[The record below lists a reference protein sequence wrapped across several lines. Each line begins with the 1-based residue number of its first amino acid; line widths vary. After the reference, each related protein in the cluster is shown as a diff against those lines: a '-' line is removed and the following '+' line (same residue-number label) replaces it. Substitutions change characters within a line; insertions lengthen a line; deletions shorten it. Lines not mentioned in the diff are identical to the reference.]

1 MFRLIIFDF
10 DGVLVLSN
18 EAHVEASMRA
28 LRRAGIKKEVPQE
41 ELMSHFG
48 KSYRVI
54 LKWMMGDGYSK
65 EKLDLAYRYHHDI
78 IRSDWFLEN
87 IRPVQGL
94 REFLQK
100 LKEKGMKLAI
110 ATGNERSFLDG
121 VLDYLNLTDLFD
133 LTLCAEDVKNSKPS
147 PDMVLKAMD
156 FFQVDRK
163 ETLFVG
169 DAESDILAAKGAGV
183 TSVAVLSGVLNR
195 ERAEELKPD
204 FIVDDAL
211 DIYSIAVNR

>member
-18 EAHVEASMRA
+18 EAHVKASMRA
-28 LRRAGIKKEVPQE
+28 LRRAGITKEVPQE

-54 LKWMMGDGYSK
+54 LKWMMGDEYSE
-65 EKLDLAYRYHHDI
+65 EKLDLAYRHHHDI

-100 LKEKGMKLAI
+100 LK
-110 ATGNERSFLDG
+110 GNG
-121 VLDYLNLTDLFD
+121 
-133 LTLCAEDVKNSKPS
+133 
-147 PDMVLKAMD
+147 
-156 FFQVDRK
+156 Q
-163 ETLFVG
+163 
-169 DAESDILAAKGAGV
+169 
-183 TSVAVLSGVLNR
+183 
-195 ERAEELKPD
+195 EEP
-204 FIVDDAL
+204 
-211 DIYSIAVNR
+211 Y